1 MTHLLHGNPLPD
13 TLETERLHLRPL
25 KTTDAARIVQLANNP
40 NIAFLLG
47 SMPHPYTLAHAEAFL
62 ERVAK
67 RETHVFGICL
77 KADKNTLIGT
87 IGVGPRWSPE
97 EPEIGFWIGEDYWEN
112 QYTAEAVQAILTYAF
127 EFLKYEKIYCSCRI
141 ENAKPRNVIHACG
154 LVYLGRTERHFDSP
168 NQTYSLDKYFLTLK
182 MWQENQGISLKAAQ

>member
-1 MTHLLHGNPLPD
+1 MTHIRSEEILPD

-47 SMPHPYTLAHAEAFL
+47 SMPHPYTMAHAEEFL
-62 ERVAK
+62 TRVEK

-77 KADKNTLIGT
+77 KGDKENIIGT
-87 IGVGPRWSPE
+87 IGVGPRWSPD

-112 QYTAEAVQAILTYAF
+112 QYTAESVQAILTYAF

-141 ENAKPRNVIHACG
+141 ENDKPRNVIHACG
-154 LVYLGRTERHFDSP
+154 LVYIGRTERHFDSP
-168 NQTYSLDKYFLTLK
+168 NQTFSMDKYFLTHK
-182 MWQENQGISLKAAQ
+182 MWQERDELTLKAAQ

>member
-1 MTHLLHGNPLPD
+1 MTHIRSEEILPD

-47 SMPHPYTLAHAEAFL
+47 SMPHPYTLDHAEEFL
-62 ERVAK
+62 ARVAK

-77 KADKNTLIGT
+77 KADKDNIIGT
-87 IGVGPRWSPE
+87 VGVGPRWSPD

-141 ENAKPRNVIHACG
+141 ENAKPRNVIHSCG
-154 LVYLGRTERHFDSP
+154 LVYIGRTERYFESP
-168 NQTYSLDKYFLTLK
+168 AQTYSMDKYFLTQQ
-182 MWQENQGISLKAAQ
+182 MWQESQAATLKAAQ